1 MSVGALEP
9 RCRGAVADVAHALV
23 QATFNRALHPSNSP
37 FVTESM
43 QDVVDGLSNAA
54 AVGVEMPLRL
64 QFDELRVYHEGR
76 SLDGPSLQA
85 SELLARCAERSI
97 AMLAFDDGLTAGEL
111 NRFFDLLTRPENAEA
126 FQRSHRAAAMCAFGV
141 SHVKVTL
148 REPADPG
155 DRSRALTDADHAL
168 QRYQD
173 LAVALQDNHALALG
187 DHELA
192 LDAAAAA
199 IESALG
205 PLEEPSL
212 LLALSMQDDV
222 DRFTIGH
229 SVRVAL
235 LAMQTARGI
244 GASSDQLVRVG
255 AAALLHDIGKS
266 KVPQEVLFKQ
276 GRLTDDEWLL
286 MAEHPRLGA
295 QILIEQRAQVDPHI
309 IGAAFCHHMGPDGGG
324 YPQAMMPMQPSA
336 TSRLIRV
343 CDVFEALT
351 AVRPYKRA
359 LTPVE
364 AFAVMHRRPG
374 DFDSRWLN
382 TFVRTLG
389 LFPNGTRVQ
398 LNDGSDGVVV
408 AQTGA
413 LERPRVRLLTGPD
426 GAALPADH
434 PGELV
439 VGERFE
445 DRVPQVACVRT
456 SDRELPVP
464 DFEPSDPAAPA
475 RSAHDA
481 CLGGGG
487 CGEDPSLPPA

>member
-1 MSVGALEP
+1 VSADLLEP
-9 RCRGAVADVAHALV
+9 RGRSAVADVAHALV
-23 QATFNRALHPSNSP
+23 QATFNRALHPSGSA
-37 FVTESM
+37 FVVEAM
-43 QDVVDGLSNAA
+43 QDVVDGLAKAA

-76 SLDGPSLQA
+76 PLDGPSLQA
-85 SELLARCAERSI
+85 AELLARCAEREV
-97 AMLAFDDGLTAGEL
+97 AMLSFDEGLTAAEL
-111 NRFFDLLTRPENAEA
+111 NRFFDLLTRPDNVEA
-126 FQRSHRAAAMCAFGV
+126 FSRANRAAAMCAFGV
-141 SHVKVTL
+141 RNVKASL
-148 REPADPG
+148 RVPADPG
-155 DRSRALTDADHAL
+155 DRSRPLTAVDHAL

-173 LAVALQDNHALALG
+173 LAVALQDNHALALR

-192 LDAAAAA
+192 LDAAASAV
-199 IESALG
+199 ESALG

-235 LAMQTARGI
+235 LAMQVARGT
-244 GASSDQLVRVG
+244 GATSDQLVRVG
-255 AAALLHDIGKS
+255 AAALMHDIGKS

-276 GRLTDDEWLL
+276 GRLTDDEWRA

-295 QILIEQRAQVDPHI
+295 QILIEQREQVDPHI
-309 IGAAFCHHMGPDGGG
+309 IGAAFCHHMGADGAG
-324 YPQAMMPMQPSA
+324 YPTPMMPMQPSA

-364 AFAVMHRRPG
+364 AFAVMHRRPE
-374 DFDSRWLN
+374 DFDARWLS

-408 AQTGA
+408 AQTEA
-413 LERPRVRLLTGPD
+413 VERPRVRLLSGPF

-434 PGELV
+434 PGQLV
-439 VGERFE
+439 VGQRFE
-445 DRVPQVACVRT
+445 AATPQIAAVRT
-456 SDRELPVP
+456 SDRELPIP
-464 DFEPSDPAAPA
+464 DLDPADPAAAGPT
-475 RSAHDA
+475 AHDA
-481 CLGGGG
+481 CLGGG
-487 CGEDPSLPPA
+487 CGADDHDPAR